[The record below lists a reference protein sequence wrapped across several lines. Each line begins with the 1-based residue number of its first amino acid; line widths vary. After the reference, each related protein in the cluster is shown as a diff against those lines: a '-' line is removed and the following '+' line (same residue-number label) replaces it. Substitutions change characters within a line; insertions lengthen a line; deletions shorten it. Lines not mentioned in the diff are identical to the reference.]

1 MEKEKIKNLIG
12 ETQFKELL
20 LTQLYS
26 WELVL
31 KKRELSQQTVDRKLK
46 NIIDFMAHLNVIRLS
61 DKKKLFKFNDMG
73 KILFEYVR
81 DGYFGSGEN
90 LDNSGTSPYRQSI
103 YHNIAEGINYIYEN
117 MNGDKQIIDNLTSE
131 QKEILNDISRN
142 KWFKVCTIKNDESET
157 FYDSMQ
163 VQLIEKLGIKVYFD
177 EKNLPYVLSHELAE
191 LINKKKDRVLK
202 DIRSLVNKIDNTD
215 LAIFDEVE
223 EHGLFSMVEDYYEV
237 ERKVGNNIGTSKE
250 KTYRLYKNLLLI
262 YLLGL
267 TGQEIVEF
275 KIKYIQAFDYIE
287 IQYNKMLI
295 ETGKL
300 KESFF
305 NMYNEIRKRNRDLLI
320 NVHNKKAKKNKVS

>member
-46 NIIDFMAHLNVIRLS
+46 NIIDFMAHLNVIRLN
-61 DKKKLFKFNDMG
+61 DKKKLFKFNYLG

-90 LDNSGTSPYRQSI
+90 LDNSGTSSYRQSI
-103 YHNIAEGINYIYEN
+103 YHNIAEGLNYIYEN

-131 QKEILNDISRN
+131 QKEVLNDISRN
-142 KWFKVCTIKNDESET
+142 KWFKICSIKNDESET

-191 LINKKKDRVLK
+191 LINKRSSEVNRGLKNILDKIQECNFAPLSEASNFGMLEDIYISEVNNGAKKE
-202 DIRSLVNKIDNTD
+202 I
-215 LAIFDEVE
+215 
-223 EHGLFSMVEDYYEV
+223 
-237 ERKVGNNIGTSKE
+237 
-250 KTYRLYKNLLLI
+250 KTYRVYKDLLLM

-267 TGQEIVEF
+267 TGKEIIEF
-275 KIKYIQAFDYIE
+275 KMKYIDAFNYIE

-295 ETGKL
+295 ENGKL

-320 NVHNKKAKKNKVS
+320 NVHNKKVNKNKAS

>member
-1 MEKEKIKNLIG
+1 
-12 ETQFKELL
+12 
-20 LTQLYS
+20 
-26 WELVL
+26 
-31 KKRELSQQTVDRKLK
+31 
-46 NIIDFMAHLNVIRLS
+46 
-61 DKKKLFKFNDMG
+61 MG

-117 MNGDKQIIDNLTSE
+117 MNDNKQIIDNLTSE

-191 LINKKKDRVLK
+191 LLSKENKNILRDLRKISEEINQLNFEPVA
-202 DIRSLVNKIDNTD
+202 SSTN
-215 LAIFDEVE
+215 
-223 EHGLFSMVEDYYEV
+223 FSMVDDFY
-237 ERKVGNNIGTSKE
+237 IDSKNE
-250 KTYRLYKNLLLI
+250 KRPTCRIYKDLLLKYI
-262 YLLGL
+262 LGL
-267 TGQEIVEF
+267 NGKKFGLFQLQ
-275 KIKYIQAFDYIE
+275 YIDAFNYIE
-287 IQYNKMLI
+287 IQYNKILI

-320 NVHNKKAKKNKVS
+320 NVHNKKTKKNKVS